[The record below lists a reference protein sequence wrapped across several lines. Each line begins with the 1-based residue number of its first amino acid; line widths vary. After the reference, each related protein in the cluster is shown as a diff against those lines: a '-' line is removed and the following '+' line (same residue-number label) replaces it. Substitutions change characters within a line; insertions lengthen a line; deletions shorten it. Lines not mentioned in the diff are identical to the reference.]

1 MSFYYNT
8 FLVSMFFV
16 FYFVGYNFSQLCLA
30 GNNSSVSLLAAGS
43 KKQSA
48 ENKFFP
54 SVLFYI
60 CLVATFH
67 HYILIKL
74 IFWFE
79 FSIRFLFL
87 LFHIKIIYLFYNIL
101 EMKKYLHKRYFF
113 MSLNVQNGVSLRV
126 MSGFEHEPAIPRLPV
141 RYHI

>member
-30 GNNSSVSLLAAGS
+30 GNNSSFSLLAAGS

-48 ENKFFP
+48 ENKFFS

-87 LFHIKIIYLFYNIL
+87 LFHIKIIYLFYTIL
-101 EMKKYLHKRYFF
+101 EMK
-113 MSLNVQNGVSLRV
+113 
-126 MSGFEHEPAIPRLPV
+126 
-141 RYHI
+141 